1 MYKYSSFQIV
11 FSSCIDEFTEDQRKA
26 DFSVTADRWK
36 ASTVACRL
44 ATHVYLRALFSLLPS
59 EMGLEMSV
67 LMPECIFQKK
77 FFLMKT
83 SVFL

>member
-11 FSSCIDEFTEDQRKA
+11 FSSCTDEFTENQRKA
-26 DFSVTADRWK
+26 LLQQIDGKQR
-36 ASTVACRL
+36 TVACRL
-44 ATHVYLRALFSLLPS
+44 VAHMYLRSLFSLLPS
-59 EMGLEMSV
+59 EMGLEIISTYAGV
-67 LMPECIFQKK
+67 YFSKRI